1 MKTCPGASVLVLPCS
16 AEMGKNLGF
25 TRCSSSWLVLFPEY
39 ELQFFRL
46 RIRRE
51 SCTKASASWWYI
63 TKMGDSEREGLG
75 GAFILLILARLRE
88 SSLCCLTT
96 RGCGFCRELRGY
108 FPWVFFHINSYKN
121 LQHQLLSPQIILF
134 FFSHIIWARYFFI
147 QHSWFLDHPCS
158 FSMQLSFCC
167 SSHKAAENQ
176 GNSNI
181 LSEGDEMWDRFSVFL
196 CHCWSPIQ
204 SGTE

>member
-1 MKTCPGASVLVLPCS
+1 MD
-16 AEMGKNLGF
+16 
-25 TRCSSSWLVLFPEY
+25 
-39 ELQFFRL
+39 
-46 RIRRE
+46 
-51 SCTKASASWWYI
+51 
-63 TKMGDSEREGLG
+63 DSQREGLG

-88 SSLCCLTT
+88 TSLCCLTT
-96 RGCGFCRELRGY
+96 RSCAFRRGLRVFLSCCFWGFFLFIC
-108 FPWVFFHINSYKN
+108 
-121 LQHQLLSPQIILF
+121 LF
-134 FFSHIIWARYFFI
+134 FLLTLTKICSISYYPLKLSHFFSPYIIWARYFFI
-147 QHSWFLDHPCS
+147 QHSWFLDHACS